1 MKKCTMYQNNLKKNE
16 GRWRVR
22 EKDEIERIYGTI
34 KVNNVAQDILKTNW
48 KIWRIRQKK
57 MK

>member
-1 MKKCTMYQNNLKKNE
+1 MYQNNLKKNE